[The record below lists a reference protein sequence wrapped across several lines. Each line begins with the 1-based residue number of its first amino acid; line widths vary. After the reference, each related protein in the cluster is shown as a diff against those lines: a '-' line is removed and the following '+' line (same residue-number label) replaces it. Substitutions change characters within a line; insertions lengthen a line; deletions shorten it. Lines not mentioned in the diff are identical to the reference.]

1 MITARRSLPRMIR
14 PSLLLAALLLLFAQI
29 AAARP
34 AVVLTTDFSLN
45 NEAVGLCHGA
55 ILAVDADLAI
65 VDLCHTI
72 RPFDIR
78 QASLAL
84 KRTDIFPS
92 GTVFVTVVD
101 PGVGTARGAVA
112 VRTRGG
118 RIHVAPDNGVLT
130 EVIAREGV
138 VQAARIDPKRVN
150 PRWKPGT
157 FDGRDLFSPAG
168 ALLAANGG
176 TFERIGRP
184 IPVSD
189 LVRLPAL
196 EVKVTAGQGRITGH
210 FIRSDEP
217 YGNAWTDIGPDHLRQ
232 AGLELGDR
240 LRLTFGDRT
249 LELPF
254 VTTFGEVPEGRPLA
268 YLDSDGG
275 LAFALNQGNFVKTH
289 DWREGLEISVGRCAS
304 LSRVPGIHGVR

>member
-1 MITARRSLPRMIR
+1 MSRIPVRRLEVP
-14 PSLLLAALLLLFAQI
+14 LLLCVLVLLVASSLQ
-29 AAARP
+29 ARP

-55 ILAVDADLAI
+55 ILAIDSDLAI

-72 RPFDIR
+72 RPFDVR

-84 KRTDIFPS
+84 KRTDIFPA

-101 PGVGTARGAVA
+101 PGVGTQRGAVA

-130 EVIAREGV
+130 EVIAGEGV
-138 VQAARIDPKRVN
+138 IQAARIDPRLVN
-150 PRWKPGT
+150 PRWRIGT

-168 ALLAANGG
+168 AILASKGG
-176 TFERIGRP
+176 RLELIGRP

-196 EVKVTAGQGRITGH
+196 EVSVATANGRITGH

-217 YGNAWTDIGPDHLRQ
+217 YGNAWTDITPAHLEK
-232 AGLELGDR
+232 AGIKLGDTIR
-240 LRLTFGDRT
+240 LSFPGNTISV
-249 LELPF
+249 PF
-254 VTTFGEVPEGRPLA
+254 VTTFGEVPEEKPLA
-268 YLDSDGG
+268 YLNSDGA
-275 LAFALNQGNFVKTH
+275 LAFALNMGNFVRSFEWK
-289 DWREGLEISVGRCAS
+289 EGLEITITR
-304 LSRVPGIHGVR
+304 